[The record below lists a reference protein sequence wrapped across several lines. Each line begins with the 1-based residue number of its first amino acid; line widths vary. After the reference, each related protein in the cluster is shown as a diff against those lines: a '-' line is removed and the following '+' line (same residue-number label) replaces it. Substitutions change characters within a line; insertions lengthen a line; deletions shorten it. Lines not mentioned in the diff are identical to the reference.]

1 MKRTL
6 IVIALLGHCT
16 AINSFWE
23 SFSLFESSKEEVI
36 SLDKKVPE
44 NCSFK
49 IKNKK
54 GNITVKT
61 WKKQKIVVEACKKG
75 TEKNLKNALVELAI
89 NQKEVILE
97 TTYISDK
104 ATCNI
109 HYTLLVPEN
118 LNTLSLN
125 TQKGNIKAEN
135 IKGKVIAQTE
145 KGNIH
150 LINING
156 PLKTTTEEGT
166 ITISTKELHSKH
178 SILAITKKGNVS
190 ISLPDKTSAS
200 LQVTT
205 GQGRISSEHTVTTQP
220 RTMKINKQAV
230 AQMNKELFCT
240 LGSGG
245 PSLKIHTGKG
255 NIDFISS

>member
-1 MKRTL
+1 MKRALIIVTL
-6 IVIALLGHCT
+6 FGYCT
-16 AINSFWE
+16 ALNSFWE
-23 SFSLFESSKEEVI
+23 SFSLFESGKEEII

-75 TEKNLKNALVELAI
+75 TEKVLKNALVELSI
-89 NQKEVILE
+89 NQKTITLE
-97 TTYISDK
+97 TTHISDQS
-104 ATCNI
+104 TCNVN
-109 HYTLLVPEN
+109 YTILVPANLETIF
-118 LNTLSLN
+118 LNT
-125 TQKGNIKAEN
+125 TQGNIKAEN
-135 IKGKVIAQTE
+135 ISGKVIAQTE
-145 KGNIH
+145 KGNID
-150 LINING
+150 LINIDG
-156 PLKTTTEEGT
+156 PLKTTTEKGT

-190 ISLPDKTSAS
+190 ISLPEKVSARLQATTSR
-200 LQVTT
+200 
-205 GQGRISSEHTVTTQP
+205 GRISSEHRVTTQP
-220 RTMKINKQAV
+220 RTMKINKQTM
-230 AQMNKELFCT
+230 AQMSKELFCT

-245 PSLKIHTGKG
+245 PELKIHTGSG